1 MKLSLSV
8 RIAESYSDKKKSVLN
23 LEKICENAKLSNY
36 QGICMRP
43 SQIGIEN
50 SKEEILKAYQI
61 VTSNNLTVSMVT
73 GDFDI
78 PANNELAGIAQRN
91 ITPYIDL
98 CKLLNSKLI
107 RIAIISQVYIK
118 IKLIF
123 NTYELL
129 FSDPIITL
137 FGVGGGNYSSR
148 AAFMV
153 SGEYLSY
160 QPSFIP
166 VTPSKF
172 MLEYILTIWD
182 RATYTTMIGGTSGNS
197 MVNEPFLEYCSIAG
211 EAGLIGFIL
220 LIIVLLELVIFGLRF
235 NNLLLLLGG
244 IYISLI
250 LFTNNWFSFPS
261 FALMMWLVIKFAI
274 SNKQVKNAKI

>member
-8 RIAESYSDKKKSVLN
+8 RIAESYSDKKKSVLS

-78 PANNELAGIAQRN
+78 PANNELSGIAQRN

-107 RIAIISQVYIK
+107 RIAIKNLEDVKYTQYACDEAKERGVNLVHQMHTGTMFETVDEALKIVSK
-118 IKLIF
+118 IKRANFGIVYNMPKLWGRVTF
-123 NTYELL
+123 YRVRVGNRCMAL
-129 FSDPIITL
+129 FEALD
-137 FGVGGGNYSSR
+137 
-148 AAFMV
+148 M
-153 SGEYLSY
+153 
-160 QPSFIP
+160 
-166 VTPSKF
+166 
-172 MLEYILTIWD
+172 
-182 RATYTTMIGGTSGNS
+182 
-197 MVNEPFLEYCSIAG
+197 PFLLSIWFVGLASNAWEL
-211 EAGLIGFIL
+211 EA
-220 LIIVLLELVIFGLRF
+220 
-235 NNLLLLLGG
+235 
-244 IYISLI
+244 
-250 LFTNNWFSFPS
+250 
-261 FALMMWLVIKFAI
+261 KF
-274 SNKQVKNAKI
+274 

>member
-8 RIAESYSDKKKSVLN
+8 RIAESYSDKKKSVLS

-107 RIAIISQVYIK
+107 RIAIKNLEDVKYTQYACDEAKERGVNLVHQMHTGTMFETVDEALKIVSK
-118 IKLIF
+118 IKRENFGIVYEPANLELCGQNYDKDAIKKLYPHIF
-123 NTYELL
+123 NVYLQNQKIHPDGSNELHTWTKGKIR
-129 FSDPIITL
+129 FDSVPVWVTSKIDFQHIINVFQKL
-137 FGVGGGNYSSR
+137 NYTGFITIHQSSPNKTINSIKES
-148 AAFMV
+148 A
-153 SGEYLSY
+153 EYLR
-160 QPSFIP
+160 
-166 VTPSKF
+166 K
-172 MLEYILTIWD
+172 
-182 RATYTTMIGGTSGNS
+182 
-197 MVNEPFLEYCSIAG
+197 
-211 EAGLIGFIL
+211 LI
-220 LIIVLLELVIFGLRF
+220 
-235 NNLLLLLGG
+235 
-244 IYISLI
+244 
-250 LFTNNWFSFPS
+250 
-261 FALMMWLVIKFAI
+261 KH
-274 SNKQVKNAKI
+274 